1 MTAYTAPLTSHFFKF
16 VNHETKINENH
27 FNFKIMGQNL
37 LKSFQRNNRPFLMS
51 LFCIAILSVSCKNQ
65 NKDEVAIAIETQKEI
80 TFDLQSAI
88 DDCDSQLEI
97 AVPKI
102 TDLTKHPRLIET
114 GEREWKQ
121 VPNHKLV
128 WTSGFYPG
136 ILWYTYD
143 VTGKDKWKEEA
154 IKRTEVFESFK
165 NITDHHDIGFMM
177 YPAYGLGYEIGGK
190 EEYKDILLTSANS
203 LASRFNPKVGTIRSW
218 SNKMHPRWQQHI
230 TIIDNMLNLELLFWA
245 AKHGGDKKLYDIAVT
260 HAETTMKNHFRPDLT
275 SWHVIEYDSIN
286 GDILNRHTKQ
296 GFSDDSRW
304 SRGQAW
310 GIYGYTMVYKETKDK
325 KFLDFAQKITDKYLS
340 LLPED
345 MVPCWDFDV
354 AQDPKEEKDA
364 SAAAVV
370 ASALLDLSMMV
381 ESKEDQERYYNAA
394 IKMLNSLASS
404 DYSGVGKADSFL
416 LHSTGAKSLGHE
428 IDVALIYADYY
439 YVEALSRLK
448 KMQKQ

>member
-1 MTAYTAPLTSHFFKF
+1 MEHKFFNSSQFTKRTSLTALLCVSLLVTNCK
-16 VNHETKINENH
+16 NETKE
-27 FNFKIMGQNL
+27 KED
-37 LKSFQRNNRPFLMS
+37 
-51 LFCIAILSVSCKNQ
+51 IAIATESKQDL
-65 NKDEVAIAIETQKEI
+65 

-88 DDCDSQLEI
+88 DACNSQLEI
-97 AVPKI
+97 AVPKL
-102 TDLTKHPRLIET
+102 TDLTKHPRLIGT
-114 GEREWKQ
+114 DSTEWKE
-121 VPNHKLV
+121 VPNGRLV

-136 ILWYTYD
+136 ILWYAYD

-154 IKRTEVFESFK
+154 IKRTEVFEDFK
-165 NITDHHDIGFMM
+165 TITEHHDIGFMM
-177 YPAYGLGYEIGGK
+177 FPAYGNGYEIGGK

-230 TIIDNMLNLELLFWA
+230 TIIDNMLNIELLFWA
-245 AKHGGDKKLYDIAVT
+245 AKNGGDKKLYDIAVT

-304 SRGQAW
+304 SRGLAW
-310 GIYGYTMVYKETKDK
+310 GVYGYTMVYKETKDK
-325 KFLDFAQKITDKYLS
+325 KFLDFAQKITDKYLQ

-345 MVPCWDFDV
+345 MVPAWDFDV
-354 AQDPKEEKDA
+354 QQDPKEEKDA
-364 SAAAVV
+364 SAAAIV
-370 ASALLDLSMMV
+370 ASALLDLSTMV

-394 IKMLNSLASS
+394 IKMLNSLASPK
-404 DYSGVGKADSFL
+404 YSAVGKADSFL

-439 YVEALSRLK
+439 YIEALSRLK
-448 KMQKQ
+448 KMQK

>member
-1 MTAYTAPLTSHFFKF
+1 MMPTNLNPL
-16 VNHETKINENH
+16 KI
-27 FNFKIMGQNL
+27 QRL
-37 LKSFQRNNRPFLMS
+37 SLKS
-51 LFCIAILSVSCKNQ
+51 LFFIGLLIFTVGCKNSKG
-65 NKDEVAIAIETQKEI
+65 KDITAAEKAVSIDLNQQINDCET
-80 TFDLQSAI
+80 
-88 DDCDSQLEI
+88 QLEI
-97 AVPKI
+97 AVPKL

-114 GEREWKQ
+114 NGTEWKE
-121 VPNHKLV
+121 VTNNKLV

-136 ILWYTYD
+136 ILWYAYQ
-143 VTGKDKWKEEA
+143 VTGNERWKNEA
-154 IKRTEVFESFK
+154 IKRTEVFEEYK
-165 NITDHHDIGFMM
+165 NITEHHDIGFMM
-177 YPAYGLGYEIGGK
+177 FPAYGNGYEIGGK
-190 EEYKDILLTSANS
+190 KEYKDVLLASAKS

-245 AKHGGDKKLYDIAVT
+245 AKHGGDSKYYDIAVK

-275 SWHVIEYDSIN
+275 SWHVIEYDSIS
-286 GDILNRHTKQ
+286 GAILNRHTKQ
-296 GFSDDSRW
+296 GYADDSRW

-310 GIYGYTMVYKETKDK
+310 GVYGYTMVYKETKDK

-340 LLPED
+340 MLPED

-354 AQDPKEEKDA
+354 ANDPKEEKDA

-370 ASALLDLSMMV
+370 ASALLDLSTFV

-394 IKMLNSLASS
+394 LKMLKSLGS
-404 DYSGVGKADSFL
+404 DKYSGVGKTDSFL

-439 YVEALSRLK
+439 YIEALSRLQ
-448 KMQKQ
+448 KMQNNKIIK